1 MCDDLTELDN
11 QAWFAKNG
19 LKRRDL
25 AKLGAGAAALSITAS
40 ITAGCATYAEED
52 GTSTITKSAKGKT
65 TRARSVSITTTDGIA
80 DAFFVYPSKGKHPA
94 IIMWPD
100 IAGLRDAY
108 KTMGT
113 RLAEAGYAV
122 LVVNQYYRNAP
133 APIMATMAEWR
144 TEAGQAKL
152 KPMIEK
158 MTSEAVTRDGGA
170 FVDWL
175 DKQPE
180 VNKKKKIGSCGYCQG
195 GAATIRTAATRHIR
209 VGAVASFH
217 GGGLATDKADS
228 PHLLFPTMRAAMLLA
243 IAQNDDERDPAAKD
257 RLRAAA
263 DAAARSAEIEVYPAQ
278 HGWCTIDAPVYDE
291 VQSNRAWA
299 RMLALYQQYL

>member
-1 MCDDLTELDN
+1 MCDEITEQEN
-11 QAWFAKNG
+11 EVWFAKDG

-25 AKLGAGAAALSITAS
+25 AKVGAGAVALTLA
-40 ITAGCATYAEED
+40 AGCTTYADDSNAVNAAVGSGGTRSRTVSIPTSD
-52 GTSTITKSAKGKT
+52 GT
-65 TRARSVSITTTDGIA
+65 A
-80 DAFFVYPSKGKHPA
+80 DAFFVYPAKGKHPA

-122 LVVNQYYRNAP
+122 LVVNQYYRSSP
-133 APIMATMAEWR
+133 APIMTTMAEWR

-152 KPMIEK
+152 KPMIAL
-158 MTSEAVTRDGGA
+158 MTSDAVTRDGGA

-180 VNKKKKIGSCGYCQG
+180 VDTKKKIGSCGYCQG
-195 GAATIRTAATRHIR
+195 GAATIRTAARRPAR

-217 GGGLATDKADS
+217 GGGLASDKPDS
-228 PHLLFPTMRAAMLLA
+228 PHLLFPTMRGAMLLA
-243 IAQNDDERDPAAKD
+243 IARNDDERDPGAKD
-257 RLRAAA
+257 RLRMAA
-263 DAAARSAEIEVYPAQ
+263 DTAGRTAEIEVYPAQ

-291 VQSNRAWA
+291 AQANRAWD
-299 RMLALYQQYL
+299 RMLALYGANL